1 MILVKVVPDTNMM
14 VAGYEHHT
22 SQCSGCYE
30 VEQRL
35 VFSLRS
41 ESHGD
46 ENPPAEAA
54 AESSGA
60 APDAASSEIGGSPP
74 SEPVTNGHAELP
86 APKPIASAWK
96 RAVERVR
103 IQQADLKERLNGRL
117 QAKLKSDQFNQDSEN
132 LASAQARPDG
142 ALQATSIEVHNEGGN
157 DAPATPA
164 ANGDHGPSA
173 TREAAAAQKIDLS
186 QGFDRVWEQ
195 LLPSCPAAIAG
206 QGAID
211 AGEGGGVRPASA

>member
-35 VFSLRS
+35 VFTQRS
-41 ESHGD
+41 DSQGD
-46 ENPPAEAA
+46 EDRPAEAA
-54 AESSGA
+54 VESGA
-60 APDAASSEIGGSPP
+60 APKAASSETDGSPA
-74 SEPVTNGHAELP
+74 SEPVTNGHAVLP
-86 APKPIASAWK
+86 APKPTASAWK

-117 QAKLKSDQFNQDSEN
+117 QAKLKGDRFNQDREN
-132 LASAQARPDG
+132 LGSAQG
-142 ALQATSIEVHNEGGN
+142 AADAAVQAGSIELDKEGGN

-164 ANGDHGPSA
+164 ANRGHGPSA
-173 TREAAAAQKIDLS
+173 TREDAAAQKIDLS

-195 LLPSCPAAIAG
+195 LVPSGPAAIAG

-211 AGEGGGVRPASA
+211 PGAGGGVRPASV